1 MKKKIIVASAIIVV
15 CLAGLFLLLWPK
27 PLKISEDEALTV
39 LQDLV
44 PKSYEINV
52 VFFGDGL
59 AAVDEAYEEEH
70 SSTSYFE
77 VAEGYNYDSIEDIK
91 EEAEKVYSSH
101 YLEDV
106 YVFAFEGDYSE
117 TSDGMTDLTVSP
129 RYKEISGKLMVDV
142 SVKGKNIRNRLAVIS
157 SKIEK
162 RTSKYVKL
170 STVCEENG
178 NKIEIDM
185 FLTLEN
191 GNWRLAGPTY

>member
-1 MKKKIIVASAIIVV
+1 MKRKIIIASAVIAV
-15 CLAGLFLLLWPK
+15 CLAVLFLILWPK
-27 PLKISEDEALTV
+27 PLKISEEEALSV
-39 LQDLV
+39 LKDLV

-52 VFFGDGL
+52 IFFGEGL
-59 AAVDEAYEEEH
+59 LAVDEAYEEEH

-91 EEAEKVYSSH
+91 KEAEKIYSSN

-106 YVFAFEGDYSE
+106 YVSAFEGDYSE
-117 TSDGMTDLTVSP
+117 TSDGKTDLTVSP
-129 RYKEISGKLMVDV
+129 RYKDIGGKLMVDV
-142 SVKGKNIRNRLAVIS
+142 SVKGKDIRNKLEVIS

-170 STVCEENG
+170 STVCKENG
-178 NKIEIDM
+178 NTIEVDM

>member
-1 MKKKIIVASAIIVV
+1 MKRKMIIASSVIAV
-15 CLAGLFLLLWPK
+15 CLAGLFLILWPK
-27 PLKISEDEALTV
+27 PLKISEEEALSV
-39 LQDLV
+39 LKDLV

-52 VFFGDGL
+52 IFFGEGL
-59 AAVDEAYEEEH
+59 LAVDEAYEEEH

-91 EEAEKVYSSH
+91 KESEKIYSLH

-106 YVFAFEGDYSE
+106 YVSAFEGDYSE
-117 TSDGMTDLTVSP
+117 TSDGKTDLTVSP
-129 RYKEISGKLMVDV
+129 RYKDIGGKLMVDV
-142 SVKGKNIRNRLAVIS
+142 SVKGKDIRNKLEVIS

-170 STVCEENG
+170 STVCKENG
-178 NKIEIDM
+178 NTIEADM